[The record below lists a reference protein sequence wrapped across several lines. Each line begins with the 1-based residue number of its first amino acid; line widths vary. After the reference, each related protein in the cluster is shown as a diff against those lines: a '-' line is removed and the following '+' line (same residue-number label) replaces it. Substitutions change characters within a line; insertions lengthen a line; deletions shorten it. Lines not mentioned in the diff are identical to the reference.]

1 MEYQVILDDFQGPL
15 DLLLHLIKEK
25 EMDLQTLELSVITDQ
40 YLQYI
45 HMMESSQLEVMS
57 EYLVMAAQLIE
68 MKSKMLLPKEKV
80 QIEDEYQEDP
90 REALIRRLIEYKRYK
105 DVLDEI
111 QEKYEKR
118 QSMLIKPS
126 NNMEE
131 YVIDTSTMIPKGLE
145 VYDLMKA
152 MQKMYQR
159 KMLSRPLDT
168 HISKKDIS
176 IEQRSDQIRNYFKVR
191 VNKRVKL
198 DELFDRGD
206 RYYFIVTFLSIL
218 VLANDKEVEI
228 IQEGERVMEDYN
240 NIIEGILYLK
250 GDEGIDIKELSL
262 ILEISKKEAVE
273 AMDHFIEA
281 YSKRGFDGLQVVD
294 FGGKYKLATNP
305 QYFPYY
311 QKMVEQ
317 SKATLSQ
324 AALET
329 LAIIAY
335 NQPITRAKVEDIR
348 GVGCDGMIRKLI
360 AKALIK
366 EVGRE
371 ESPGLPILYGVTDEF
386 MDAFSLASLDELP
399 ELGDVVETESDE
411 DIFKTKYQ
419 ERDL

>member
-57 EYLVMAAQLIE
+57 EYLVMAAQLI
-68 MKSKMLLPKEKV
+68 EKV

-228 IQEGERVMEDYN
+228 IQEGLFDDIYV
-240 NIIEGILYLK
+240 EG
-250 GDEGIDIKELSL
+250 KE
-262 ILEISKKEAVE
+262 
-273 AMDHFIEA
+273 
-281 YSKRGFDGLQVVD
+281 
-294 FGGKYKLATNP
+294 
-305 QYFPYY
+305 
-311 QKMVEQ
+311 
-317 SKATLSQ
+317 
-324 AALET
+324 
-329 LAIIAY
+329 
-335 NQPITRAKVEDIR
+335 
-348 GVGCDGMIRKLI
+348 
-360 AKALIK
+360 
-366 EVGRE
+366 
-371 ESPGLPILYGVTDEF
+371 
-386 MDAFSLASLDELP
+386 
-399 ELGDVVETESDE
+399 
-411 DIFKTKYQ
+411 
-419 ERDL
+419 